1 MSKKLL
7 AFAFA
12 IMLTVCIAS
21 CSANSLPEISEGNR
35 DGANSESKVQTTLEN
50 AEGMTSSLRK
60 TEANTYENT
69 VEFETTGL
77 SDNYVE
83 VEIETDSKVV
93 SDEKTTQEYFSDAAF
108 DKDYKNTTREEKS
121 SESNEPT
128 ETSKNIHPATDVEGW
143 VTKWYQ

>member
-21 CSANSLPEISEGNR
+21 CSANSLSEISEGNR

-50 AEGMTSSLRK
+50 AEGMTSSLRQ
-60 TEANTYENT
+60 TEANTHEST
-69 VEFETTGL
+69 VEFEETGL

-83 VEIETDSKVV
+83 AGIETDSKVT
-93 SDEKTTQEYFSDAAF
+93 SDEKTSQEHFSDTVS
-108 DKDYKNTTREEKS
+108 DKDKKNTTREEKAS
-121 SESNEPT
+121 KKNEST
-128 ETSKNIHPATDVEGW
+128 ETSKNIHPATDVDGW